1 MKTIAISIDD
11 DTLHRVDSI
20 IESNSV
26 SWKSRSEV
34 IRQAVRQFVEAL
46 ERRAE
51 EERESK
57 IFRRHAS
64 SLSRQATALV
74 REQAKP

>member
-1 MKTIAISIDD
+1 MKTIAISIDN
-11 DTLHRVDSI
+11 DTLHRVDSL
-20 IESNSV
+20 IENNSV

-34 IRQAVRQFVEAL
+34 IRQAVRQFVETL

-64 SLSRQATALV
+64 RLNRQAAALV
-74 REQAKP
+74 KEQAKP